1 MNNHERFTNV
11 LEFCALSPTCQT
23 CPYSL
28 YTHRHQDASNKACFT
43 SKENLEALERW
54 LHSEHEEDDPAEEFL
69 SDDQKWLQDLL
80 KLQFNDD
87 EDEFDF

>member
-1 MNNHERFTNV
+1 MNNHERFTNA
-11 LEFCALSPTCQT
+11 LEFCALSPTCRT

-28 YTHRHQDASNKACFT
+28 YTRRHQDASNKACFT